1 MLIPNLPPA
10 GAQQD
15 AFKPD
20 RKIRPGAIEG
30 VPSDPL
36 SELPLDADSS
46 PAADQQSGS
55 AGEQAA
61 SRPES
66 EPELDQPGSAKAAS
80 TGAAE
85 LPRKG
90 LLVDIRA

>member
-30 VPSDPL
+30 VPGDPL
-36 SELPLDADSS
+36 SELPVDDSGS
-46 PAADQQSGS
+46 KGGHQQS
-55 AGEQAA
+55 AGEQPSPA
-61 SRPES
+61 PELES
-66 EPELDQPGSAKAAS
+66 EQPPAVKAAPG
-80 TGAAE
+80 GAAD